1 MYTTIMIP
9 NIENIIDC
17 DVGHRC
23 RAAFRQELDSSSC
36 QELENICKVNFDGGD
51 YYYYLY
57 IELTHDIDTVT
68 DSLYFSLEDTVDSY
82 YYD

>member
-23 RAAFRQELDSSSC
+23 RAAFRQEL
-36 QELENICKVNFDGGD
+36 ENICKINFNGDD
-51 YYYYLY
+51 YYGIYT
-57 IELTHDIDTVT
+57 ELTYDIDTVT
-68 DSLYFSLEDTVDSY
+68 DSLYFSLEDTADSY

>member
-1 MYTTIMIP
+1 MIP

-23 RAAFRQELDSSSC
+23 RAAFYQELV
-36 QELENICKVNFDGGD
+36 NICKVNFNGDD
-51 YYYYLY
+51 YYGIYT
-57 IELTHDIDTVT
+57 ELTYDIDTVT
-68 DSLYFSLEDTVDSY
+68 DSLYFNLEDTADSY

>member
-1 MYTTIMIP
+1 M

-23 RAAFRQELDSSSC
+23 RAAFRQEL
-36 QELENICKVNFDGGD
+36 ENIIKINFDGGN

-68 DSLYFSLEDTVDSY
+68 DSLYFNLEDTADSY
-82 YYD
+82 YYEY

>member
-1 MYTTIMIP
+1 MIP

-23 RAAFRQELDSSSC
+23 RAAFRQEL
-36 QELENICKVNFDGGD
+36 ENICKINFNGDD
-51 YYYYLY
+51 YYGIYT
-57 IELTHDIDTVT
+57 ELTYDIDTVT
-68 DSLYFSLEDTVDSY
+68 DSLYFNLEDTADSY